1 MVVIMLERVSASV
14 RGELTRWLLEPR
26 TGVFVGNVSAAVR
39 DKLWELVCSKVRDG
53 AAMLVHNAQTEQG
66 FAIRYH
72 GDTSRTI
79 EDFDGLLLI
88 RVPTKSKKDSGE
100 K

>member
-14 RGELTRWLLEPR
+14 HGELTRWLLEPR
-26 TGVFVGNVSAAVR
+26 TGVFVGNVSASVR
-39 DKLWELVCSKVRDG
+39 DLLWKMVCSKMRNG
-53 AAMLVHNAQTEQG
+53 AGMMIHNAQNEQG

-72 GDTSRTI
+72 GDTSRTV

-88 RVPTKSKKDSGE
+88 RVPFKSKDQES
-100 K
+100 